1 MTFVEKITE
10 EKYNVSIEEIAM
22 NLYWNVKFK
31 KENRRENM
39 SNIKSKIQGFGGFL
53 TAMILPCI
61 GAFIAW
67 GFLTALFIPNGWIP
81 NEHFALL
88 KTPIVN
94 YLLPMLIA
102 YNGGE
107 KIHGKRGG
115 VIGALVTMGACVGA
129 EIPMFI
135 GAMVMGPLSAWIL
148 KKFDQAIDGKIPS
161 GFEMLVNNFS
171 LGLIGLVLLLLT
183 YSMVGPM
190 FETMNMFFANGV
202 KFLVKKGLLILVPI
216 FMEPAR
222 LLFLNNAISQG
233 IFNPLGIQDAAQ
245 AGKSI
250 FFMLSSNPGP
260 GLGMLIAYWF
270 FGTGTAR
277 ESAPSAMI
285 IHFFGGIHEIYFPYV
300 LMKPKLII
308 GTIAGWMSATIVYT
322 TLPDAG
328 LVAYPSPG
336 SVISYLI
343 MTPKG
348 GYITTLAGIFVAT
361 LVSFVICALL
371 LKTDKKIVTEEDF
384 QASINKMEEFKGKK
398 SKVYNKAEQQK
409 EIEEQTTEENQNP
422 YKNVKLIVFACD
434 AGMGS
439 SAMGASL
446 LQKKILSAG
455 FSEIKV
461 VHRAIESI
469 PADEADIIICQEG
482 LYDRARKV
490 APNNFFITIGNF
502 INAPEYEELI
512 EDLKKANL

>member
-1 MTFVEKITE
+1 MN
-10 EKYNVSIEEIAM
+10 NV
-22 NLYWNVKFK
+22 
-31 KENRRENM
+31 
-39 SNIKSKIQGFGGFL
+39 KSKIQGFGGFL

-67 GFLTALFIPNGWIP
+67 GFLTALFVPNGWAP
-81 NEHFALL
+81 NEHFAEL

-94 YLLPMLIA
+94 YLLPVLIA
-102 YNGGE
+102 YTGGD

-115 VIGALVTMGACVGA
+115 IIGGLVTMGACVGA
-129 EIPMFI
+129 EIPMFV

-148 KKFDQAIDGKIPS
+148 KKFDQIIEGKVPS

-171 LGLIGLVLLLLT
+171 LGLIGLALLLIT
-183 YSMVGPM
+183 YSAVGPM
-190 FETMNMFFANGV
+190 FATLNEFFANGV
-202 KFLVKKGLLILVPI
+202 KFLVKRGLLILVPI

-233 IFNPLGIQDAAQ
+233 IFNPLGIQDAAE

-260 GLGMLIAYWF
+260 GLGMLIAYWL
-270 FGTGTAR
+270 FGKGSAK
-277 ESAPSAMI
+277 EAAPSAMI

-308 GTIAGWMSATIVYT
+308 GTIAGWMSATLVYT
-322 TLPDAG
+322 HIPNAG

-336 SVISYLI
+336 SVISYMI

-348 GYITTLAGIFVAT
+348 GYLATLSGIAVAT
-361 LVSFVICALL
+361 AVSFVICAAL
-371 LKTDKKIVTEEDF
+371 LKMDKEEVTEEDF
-384 QASINKMEEFKGKK
+384 EQSIAQMEEYKGKK
-398 SKVYNKAEQQK
+398 SSVYANRTNKSEK
-409 EIEEQTTEENQNP
+409 NP
-422 YKNVKLIVFACD
+422 YKDVKLIVFACD

-446 LQKKILSAG
+446 LQKKIHAAG
-455 FSEIKV
+455 FPNITV

-469 PADEADIIICQEG
+469 PVDEADIVVCQEG
-482 LYDRARKV
+482 LYDRARRV
-490 APNNFFITIGNF
+490 APDNFFITIGNF
-502 INAPEYEELI
+502 VNAPEYEELV
-512 EDLKKANL
+512 ENLKANN

>member
-1 MTFVEKITE
+1 
-10 EKYNVSIEEIAM
+10 
-22 NLYWNVKFK
+22 
-31 KENRRENM
+31 M

-148 KKFDQAIDGKIPS
+148 KKFDNAVEGKIPS

-171 LGLIGLVLLLLT
+171 LGLIGLALLLLT
-183 YSMVGPM
+183 YSIVGPV
-190 FETMNMFFANGV
+190 FTTMNAFFANGV

-233 IFNPLGIQDAAQ
+233 IFNPLGIQDAAV

-260 GLGMLIAYWF
+260 GMGLLIAYWL
-270 FGTGTAR
+270 FGKGTAK
-277 ESAPSAMI
+277 ETAPSAMI

-308 GTIAGWMSATIVYT
+308 GTIAGWMSATVVYT
-322 TLPDAG
+322 TLPKAG

-348 GYITTLAGIFVAT
+348 GYLTTLAGIAVAT
-361 LVSFVICALL
+361 VVSFVICAFL
-371 LKTDKKIVTEEDF
+371 LKTDKSEVTEEDF
-384 QASINKMEEFKGKK
+384 KNSISKMEEYKGKK
-398 SKVYNKAEQQK
+398 SKVYAADTQN
-409 EIEEQTTEENQNP
+409 EETTEESGKKNP
-422 YKNVKLIVFACD
+422 YKDVKLVVFACD

-446 LQKKILSAG
+446 LQKKIHNAG
-455 FSEIKV
+455 FEDIEV

-469 PADEADIIICQEG
+469 PADKADIIICQEG
-482 LYDRARKV
+482 LYERARKV

-502 INAPEYEELI
+502 INAPEYEELV
-512 EDLKKANL
+512 ENLKKANN